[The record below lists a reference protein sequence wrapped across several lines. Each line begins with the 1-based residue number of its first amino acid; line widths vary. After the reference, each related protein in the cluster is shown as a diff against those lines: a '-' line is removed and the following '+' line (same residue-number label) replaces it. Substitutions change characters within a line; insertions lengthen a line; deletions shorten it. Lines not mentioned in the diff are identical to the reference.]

1 MHCVKKVQIRSYFRS
16 VFYCIRTECRKI
28 QTRNKSVFRHF
39 SCSAGLSRYY
49 SSITLLTECYKLGCH
64 LLDFILERNIKAEL
78 NKRSKRTRI
87 VFSSEEEDFII
98 QSVRKFGVGQW
109 AKILQNFDFHPSRAS
124 VSIKDKYRTMKRQ
137 GIF

>member
-1 MHCVKKVQIRSYFRS
+1 MSKYGVISGPYFT
-16 VFYCIRTECRKI
+16 VFGLNAGKYRPEINPK
-28 QTRNKSVFRHF
+28 F

-64 LLDFILERNIKAEL
+64 LLDFILGRNIKAEL

-109 AKILQNFDFHPSRAS
+109 AKILQNFDFYPSRAS
-124 VSIKDKYRTMKRQ
+124 ASIKDKYRTMKRQ